1 MYILFAL
8 KQDIREQV
16 RTTLSLNSNFEMF
29 SYFLSEAW
37 YFFKMIVKDNY
48 NQVKLAL
55 EKTIL
60 NNKGR

>member
-1 MYILFAL
+1 MHILFAL
-8 KQDIREQV
+8 KQDVREQV

-37 YFFKMIVKDNY
+37 YFFKMIIKDNY

>member
-1 MYILFAL
+1 MHILFAL

-29 SYFLSEAW
+29 SYFLSETW

-55 EKTIL
+55 EKTML

>member
-1 MYILFAL
+1 MHILFAL

-37 YFFKMIVKDNY
+37 YFFKMIIKDNY

>member
-1 MYILFAL
+1 MHILFAL

-37 YFFKMIVKDNY
+37 YFFKMIIKDNY

-55 EKTIL
+55 EKTML

>member
-1 MYILFAL
+1 MHILFAL

-16 RTTLSLNSNFEMF
+16 RTILSINSNFEMF

-48 NQVKLAL
+48 YQVKLAL

>member
-1 MYILFAL
+1 MHILFAL

-16 RTTLSLNSNFEMF
+16 RTTLSINSNFEMF

-55 EKTIL
+55 EKTML

>member
-1 MYILFAL
+1 MHILFAL

-48 NQVKLAL
+48 DQVKLAL

>member
-1 MYILFAL
+1 MHILFVL

>member
-1 MYILFAL
+1 MHILFAL